1 MKKLILLVLLVTTM
15 FASART
21 PNQREVYEELVR
33 LDVKFPDIVLA
44 QTILESGNFSSKV
57 AKQNN
62 NLFGM
67 RMPKVRETTAIG
79 QRYGYARYYNWKDSV
94 KDYKLWQEALLKKY
108 PNMTRGQYKS
118 YINRIYSTGKN
129 YISKINLIIQKN
141 KNKYEED
148 STYAS
153 NLRSN
158 DSMRINL

>member
-1 MKKLILLVLLVTTM
+1 MKKLLLFILLVTTM
-15 FASART
+15 FASAKT
-21 PNQREVYEELVR
+21 PTHREVYQEIIKAGILYPE
-33 LDVKFPDIVLA
+33 IAYA
-44 QTILESGNFSSKV
+44 QAVLESGNFVSKV
-57 AKQNN
+57 AKHNN

-67 RMPKVRETTAIG
+67 RMPKVRQTTAIG

-108 PNMTRGQYKS
+108 PSMTRSQYKS
-118 YINRIYSTGKN
+118 YIDRIYSTGKN

-153 NLRSN
+153 THRTN

>member
-1 MKKLILLVLLVTTM
+1 M

-67 RMPKVRETTAIG
+67 RMPKVRQTTAIG
-79 QRYGYARYYNWKDSV
+79 QRYGYARYYNWKESV

>member
-1 MKKLILLVLLVTTM
+1 MKIILLALSMLILSC
-15 FASART
+15 AKSQT
-21 PNQREVYEELVR
+21 PSKTAVYQEIVN
-33 LDVKFPDIVLA
+33 LDIKFPDIVLA
-44 QTILESGNFSSKV
+44 QAVLESGHFISKI

-67 RMPKVRETTAIG
+67 RMPKIRETTAIG
-79 QRYGYARYYNWKDSV
+79 QRYGYARYYSWKDSV
-94 KDYKLWQEALLKKY
+94 KDYKLWQEALLKKH

-153 NLRSN
+153 NDRTN
-158 DSMRINL
+158 DSVRIIL

>member
-1 MKKLILLVLLVTTM
+1 MKKLILLVLLATTM

>member
-1 MKKLILLVLLVTTM
+1 MKKLILLVLLVTSM

>member
-1 MKKLILLVLLVTTM
+1 MKKLILLVLLATTM

-44 QTILESGNFSSKV
+44 QTILESGNYSSKV

>member
-1 MKKLILLVLLVTTM
+1 MKKLILFVLLATTM

-21 PNQREVYEELVR
+21 PNQREVYEELIS

-44 QTILESGNFSSKV
+44 QAILESGNFLSKI

-67 RMPKVRETTAIG
+67 KMPKVRETTAVG
-79 QRYGYARYYNWKDSV
+79 QRYGYARYYSWKDSV

-108 PNMTRGQYKS
+108 PNMTRSQYKT
-118 YINRIYSTGKN
+118 YINRMYSTGKN

-158 DSMRINL
+158 DSMRISL

>member
-1 MKKLILLVLLVTTM
+1 MKKLIVFILLATTM

-21 PNQREVYEELVR
+21 PSQKEVYEELLR
-33 LDVKFPDIVLA
+33 LNVKFPDIVLA
-44 QTILESGNFSSKV
+44 QAILESGHFISKI

-67 RMPKVRETTAIG
+67 RMPKVRKTTAIG
-79 QRYGYARYYNWKDSV
+79 QKYGYARYHNWKDSV

-108 PNMTRGQYKS
+108 PSMTRSQYKS
-118 YINRIYSTGKN
+118 YIDRIYSTGKN

>member
-1 MKKLILLVLLVTTM
+1 MKKLILLVLLATTM

-44 QTILESGNFSSKV
+44 QTILESGNYSSKV

-67 RMPKVRETTAIG
+67 RMPKVRQTTAIG

-118 YINRIYSTGKN
+118 YINRVYSTGKN

>member
-1 MKKLILLVLLVTTM
+1 MKKLILLVLLATTM

-33 LDVKFPDIVLA
+33 LDVKFPDVVLA

-67 RMPKVRETTAIG
+67 RMPKIRETTAIG

-118 YINRIYSTGKN
+118 YINRIYSIGKN

>member
-1 MKKLILLVLLVTTM
+1 MKTLLLALSMLVWSCAESQTLNKTRVYQEILD
-15 FASART
+15 
-21 PNQREVYEELVR
+21 
-33 LDVKFPDIVLA
+33 LDIKFPDIVLA
-44 QTILESGNFSSKV
+44 QAVLESGNFASKV
-57 AKQNN
+57 TKHNN

-67 RMPKVRETTAIG
+67 RMPKVRQTTAVG

-94 KDYKLWQEALLKKY
+94 KDYKLWQEALLKKH

-118 YINRIYSTGKN
+118 YIDRIYSTGKN

-148 STYAS
+148 SIYAS

>member
-1 MKKLILLVLLVTTM
+1 MKKLILLVLLATTM

-67 RMPKVRETTAIG
+67 RMPKVRQTTAVG

-94 KDYKLWQEALLKKY
+94 KDYKLWQEALLKRY

-118 YINRIYSTGKN
+118 YIDRIYSTGKN

>member
-1 MKKLILLVLLVTTM
+1 MKTLLLALSMLVWSCAESQTLNKTRVYQEIL
-15 FASART
+15 
-21 PNQREVYEELVR
+21 N
-33 LDVKFPDIVLA
+33 LDIKFPDIVLA
-44 QTILESGNFSSKV
+44 QAVLESGNFESKV
-57 AKQNN
+57 TKHNN

-67 RMPKVRETTAIG
+67 RMPKVRQTTAVG
-79 QRYGYARYYNWKDSV
+79 QRYGYARYYNWKESV

>member
-1 MKKLILLVLLVTTM
+1 MKKLILLVLLATTM

-67 RMPKVRETTAIG
+67 RMPKVRQTTAIG
-79 QRYGYARYYNWKDSV
+79 QRYGYARYYNWKESV

>member
-1 MKKLILLVLLVTTM
+1 MKKLMLLVLLATTM

-21 PNQREVYEELVR
+21 PNQREVYEELLR
-33 LDVKFPDIVLA
+33 HDVKFPDIVLA
-44 QTILESGNFSSKV
+44 QAILESGNFTSRVTKH
-57 AKQNN
+57 NN

-67 RMPKVRETTAIG
+67 RMPKVRQTTAVG

-94 KDYKLWQEALLKKY
+94 KDYKLWQEALLKRY
-108 PNMTRGQYKS
+108 PNMTRGQYKT

>member
-1 MKKLILLVLLVTTM
+1 MKKLILLVLLATTM

-21 PNQREVYEELVR
+21 PNQREVYEELIR

-67 RMPKVRETTAIG
+67 RMPKVRQTTAIG

-118 YINRIYSTGKN
+118 YINRVYSTGKN

>member
-1 MKKLILLVLLVTTM
+1 MLMWSCAESQTPSKSTVYQEIL
-15 FASART
+15 
-21 PNQREVYEELVR
+21 N
-33 LDVKFPDIVLA
+33 LDIKFPDIVLA
-44 QTILESGNFSSKV
+44 QAVLESGNFASKV

-79 QRYGYARYYNWKDSV
+79 QRYGYARYYSWKDSV

-108 PNMTRGQYKS
+108 PNMTRGQYKT

-148 STYAS
+148 SIYAS
-153 NLRSN
+153 TYRAN
-158 DSMRINL
+158 DSVRISL

>member
-1 MKKLILLVLLVTTM
+1 VYQEIL
-15 FASART
+15 
-21 PNQREVYEELVR
+21 N
-33 LDVKFPDIVLA
+33 LDIKFPDIVLA
-44 QTILESGNFSSKV
+44 QAVLESGNFASKV

-79 QRYGYARYYNWKDSV
+79 QRYGYARYYSWKDSV

-108 PNMTRGQYKS
+108 PNMTRGQYKT

-148 STYAS
+148 SIYAS

>member
-1 MKKLILLVLLVTTM
+1 MKKLILLVLLATTM

-21 PNQREVYEELVR
+21 PNQREVYEELIR

-44 QTILESGNFSSKV
+44 QTILESGHFVSKI

-67 RMPKVRETTAIG
+67 RMPKIRETTAIG
-79 QRYGYARYYNWKDSV
+79 QRYGYARYYNWKESV

-108 PNMTRGQYKS
+108 PNMTKGQYKS
-118 YINRIYSTGKN
+118 YINRVYSTGKN

-141 KNKYEED
+141 KQKIHSNENITLYILFNKYFD
-148 STYAS
+148 TS
-153 NLRSN
+153 
-158 DSMRINL
+158 

>member
-1 MKKLILLVLLVTTM
+1 MKKLILLVLLATTM

-67 RMPKVRETTAIG
+67 RMPKIRETTAIG
-79 QRYGYARYYNWKDSV
+79 QRYGYARYYNWKESV

-118 YINRIYSTGKN
+118 YINRVYSTGKN

-148 STYAS
+148 STYVS
-153 NLRSN
+153 NFRSN

>member
-1 MKKLILLVLLVTTM
+1 MKKLILLVLLATTM

-44 QTILESGNFSSKV
+44 QTILESGNYSSKV

-67 RMPKVRETTAIG
+67 RMPKIRETTAIG

-118 YINRIYSTGKN
+118 YINRVYSTGKN

>member
-1 MKKLILLVLLVTTM
+1 MKKLILFVLLATTM

-33 LDVKFPDIVLA
+33 LDVKFPDIALA
-44 QTILESGNFSSKV
+44 QAILESGNFISKV

-67 RMPKVRETTAIG
+67 RMPKVRETTAVG
-79 QRYGYARYYNWKDSV
+79 QRYGYARYYSWKESV
-94 KDYKLWQEALLKKY
+94 KDYKLWQEVLLKKY
-108 PNMTRGQYKS
+108 PNMTRSQYKS

-129 YISKINLIIQKN
+129 YIAKINLIIQKN

-153 NLRSN
+153 TLRAN
-158 DSMRINL
+158 DSMRISL

>member
-1 MKKLILLVLLVTTM
+1 MKTILIALSMLM
-15 FASART
+15 WSCAESQT
-21 PNQREVYEELVR
+21 PSKSTVYQEILN
-33 LDVKFPDIVLA
+33 LDIKFPDIVLA
-44 QTILESGNFSSKV
+44 QAVLESGNFASKV

-79 QRYGYARYYNWKDSV
+79 QRYGYARYYSWKDSV

-108 PNMTRGQYKS
+108 PNMTRGQYKT

-148 STYAS
+148 SIYAS
-153 NLRSN
+153 TYRAN
-158 DSMRINL
+158 DSVRISL

>member
-1 MKKLILLVLLVTTM
+1 MKTLLLALSMLIWSC
-15 FASART
+15 AESQT
-21 PNQREVYEELVR
+21 PNKTSVHQEILN
-33 LDVKFPDIVLA
+33 LDIKFPDIVLA
-44 QTILESGNFSSKV
+44 QAILESGNFASKV
-57 AKQNN
+57 AKQNK

-94 KDYKLWQEALLKKY
+94 KDYKLWQEALLKKH

-118 YINRIYSTGKN
+118 YINRIYSSGKN

-148 STYAS
+148 SIYAS
-153 NLRSN
+153 THLAN
-158 DSMRINL
+158 DSMRISL

>member
-1 MKKLILLVLLVTTM
+1 MKKLILLVLLATTM

-21 PNQREVYEELVR
+21 PNQREVYEELIR

-118 YINRIYSTGKN
+118 YINRVYSTGKN

>member
-1 MKKLILLVLLVTTM
+1 MKKLILLVLLATTM

-118 YINRIYSTGKN
+118 YINRVYSTGKN

>member
-1 MKKLILLVLLVTTM
+1 MKTILIALSMLM
-15 FASART
+15 WSCAESQT
-21 PNQREVYEELVR
+21 PSKSTVYQEILN
-33 LDVKFPDIVLA
+33 LDIKFPDIVLA
-44 QTILESGNFSSKV
+44 QAVLESGNFASKV

-79 QRYGYARYYNWKDSV
+79 QRYGYARYYSWKDSV

-108 PNMTRGQYKS
+108 PNMTRGQYKT

-148 STYAS
+148 SIYAS

>member
-1 MKKLILLVLLVTTM
+1 MKKLILLVLLATTM

-21 PNQREVYEELVR
+21 PNQREVYEELLR

-44 QTILESGNFSSKV
+44 QAILESGNFASKV
-57 AKQNN
+57 TKHNN

-67 RMPKVRETTAIG
+67 RMPKVRQTTAVG

-94 KDYKLWQEALLKKY
+94 KDYKLWQEALLKRY

-118 YINRIYSTGKN
+118 YIDRIYSTGKN

>member
-1 MKKLILLVLLVTTM
+1 MKKLILLVLLATTM

-79 QRYGYARYYNWKDSV
+79 QRYGYARYYNWKESV

-118 YINRIYSTGKN
+118 YINRVYSTGKN

>member
-1 MKKLILLVLLVTTM
+1 MKKLILLVLLATTM

-118 YINRIYSTGKN
+118 YINRVYSTGKN

-148 STYAS
+148 STYVS